1 MKPQKRD
8 YFYTNIYHW
17 FLLFDL
23 WIWFTPTKTKLNF
36 ANQSKPWKRLQH
48 CITEDN
54 SQKQLALYW
63 RLLDFISILPRFER
77 VLSQAALMVAKGVTK
92 HQIMVWSPLL
102 KNLVTLKL
110 DNNVFRNYLSLV
122 DLLWPLLITS
132 NVPNDRCESP
142 LSTCNFKIYQA
153 V

>member
-54 SQKQLALYW
+54 SQKQWALYW

-77 VLSQAALMVAKGVTK
+77 VLSQAALMVAKGGRK
-92 HQIMVWSPLL
+92 HQIMVFPLL
-102 KNLVTLKL
+102 KSFVTLKF
-110 DNNVFRNYLSLV
+110 DNLKCFLKLFLGLV

-142 LSTCNFKIYQA
+142 LSTCKFKID
-153 V
+153 